1 MGNTGGF
8 RPMRRRSFLAAL
20 LAFVAAPFGASAQSQ
35 CPPHLWVWWGTDN
48 RTGRTISKCMRCG
61 IMKIG

>member
-1 MGNTGGF
+1 
-8 RPMRRRSFLAAL
+8 MRRRSFLAAL
-20 LAFVAAPFGASAQSQ
+20 LAFMAAPFGASAQSQ